1 MSLESINTE
10 IVVAIITGIVTYIT
24 TRIQANRE
32 RHSQAEELEMERT
45 RLLLQ
50 DQNEFRE
57 TLMEEFRR
65 SREQISYIQEHNDT
79 LTAANIDLRRKIM
92 ELQVQNNELLIQ
104 LSEIRTV
111 NLELM
116 ERVGNIEQSDDNEE
130 EEAEW

>member
-65 SREQISYIQEHNDT
+65 SREQIAYIQEHNDT